1 MLETNRIGP
10 LRRGYTRCQDPPAVL
25 WTLLV
30 SPAVNVACSFALSKT
45 GWSTC
50 ACSDQAAHS
59 STWSGM
65 ALPSAA
71 CLCVVLLAHVLVTML
86 CAQVSSK
93 PLFGGLSKG
102 PTGVFKSVLD
112 TTRADGKHRDEI
124 YVDVVE
130 RLSATFNAAGNLV
143 SCQIDGAIQVWVLS
157 GFYDGCVGGGHTYVW
172 GEAVGR
178 GAGLQQEQQQ
188 HLLPL
193 PKSAGPRWLLICS
206 RWCFTAALL
215 NWSWGC

>member
-1 MLETNRIGP
+1 
-10 LRRGYTRCQDPPAVL
+10 
-25 WTLLV
+25 
-30 SPAVNVACSFALSKT
+30 
-45 GWSTC
+45 
-50 ACSDQAAHS
+50 
-59 STWSGM
+59 M

-71 CLCVVLLAHVLVTML
+71 CLCVVLLKHVLMTML

-143 SCQIDGAIQVWVLS
+143 SCQIDGAIQVWM
-157 GFYDGCVGGGHTYVW
+157 GGG
-172 GEAVGR
+172 GCMGR
-178 GAGLQQEQQQ
+178 GRDAWGACMQ
-188 HLLPL
+188 
-193 PKSAGPRWLLICS
+193 AWVRRW
-206 RWCFTAALL
+206 
-215 NWSWGC
+215 